1 MGAGTCWEHRVD
13 KIVIRDLAARCIL
26 GVSDEERLEKQ
37 EVVLTV
43 VLHADLRRAAEADA
57 FGETVD
63 YRTIKKRILAFVEGS
78 TFHLLEALAE
88 AVARVCLECPGV
100 AQVDVSI
107 DKPGALRFAR
117 SVAVEVSRRKEGR

>member
-1 MGAGTCWEHRVD
+1 MAAGTCWEEHVD

-26 GVSDEERLEKQ
+26 GVSDEERREKQ
-37 EVVLTV
+37 QVVLTV

-57 FGETVD
+57 FAETVD
-63 YRTIKKRILAFVEGS
+63 YRTIKKRILALVEGS
-78 TFHLLEALAE
+78 TFRLLEALAE
-88 AVARVCLECPGV
+88 AVARVCLESPRV

-117 SVAVEVSRRKEGR
+117 SVAVEVSRRKEG